1 MSKQANHYQ
10 VLNVSRTATAQEIK
24 RAYYKLAKQTHPDA
38 TGNDKTCEE
47 RFKRISEAHRVLC
60 NAKMRK
66 AYDQRLA
73 AEDAE
78 RLRVSPVPNARQ
90 PTAASWPVPPSAAV
104 RQSPPPPVH
113 SAAMRPH
120 PRPQPPATSWLNGL
134 LAVGIVV
141 VGSAMIADAMASDQS
156 RYDRRVQRRRGSDG
170 RFVRSRTR

>member
-47 RFKRISEAHRVLC
+47 QFKRISEAHRVLC

-78 RLRVSPVPNARQ
+78 RLRVSPAPNGRQ
-90 PTAASWPVPPSAAV
+90 PMAASWPVPPSAAV
-104 RQSPPPPVH
+104 RQSPQAVH
-113 SAAMRPH
+113 SSAMRPH
-120 PRPQPPATSWLNGL
+120 PRSQPPATSWLNGL
-134 LAVGIVV
+134 LAVGIL
-141 VGSAMIADAMASDQS
+141 VGSAMIADAMASGPS
-156 RYDRRVQRRRGSDG
+156 RYDRRVQRRRGPDG